1 MTDSLATAAQR
12 PLLATLRDMCL
23 AYPHTGEDIKWDNP
37 VFLVHAKIFVL
48 VSFQADDR
56 TSIWVKAAPGV
67 QETFVGADPDRYFR
81 PPYFGP
87 KGWLAA
93 WVSPESHPIWP
104 VIEDLIDESFRLVA
118 PKRVARL
125 LPDQERETSKE

>member
-1 MTDSLATAAQR
+1 MTANPPSIATSAVM
-12 PLLATLRDMCL
+12 ATLREMCL
-23 AYPHTGEDIKWDNP
+23 AYPQTSEDIKWENP

-48 VSFQADDR
+48 VSMRDDGR
-56 TSIWVKAAPGV
+56 TSIWVKAGKGV

-87 KGWLAA
+87 KGWLGI

-118 PKRVARL
+118 PQRVVRL
-125 LPDQERETSKE
+125 LDEVKRK